1 MDKNKSATLA
11 ALSAQIIFGFSFM
24 FTKVAL
30 NYATPMT
37 VIANRY
43 MVALFGMIVSL
54 LITKNKISIS
64 KNFWKLVIMAMF
76 QPVMY
81 FIFECFGIKHT
92 TSSFSSVMISL
103 IPVISMLCGIFF
115 LKEKPSY
122 VQYVFTVISV
132 LGVTVMAYSGTI
144 EGTVTLP
151 GVVLLFGAVMSSV
164 FYNILSR
171 KLSAEFSVTERTFA
185 MTIIGTVCFTLISF
199 AENISNPMMLISSF
213 ANKQYMVSI
222 IYLGIFSSVVA
233 FYMLNYA
240 NTYLPVAKTTV
251 FSNFT
256 TVVSVAAGAIILKEK
271 LTIISWIGAFLIIV
285 GVWAVQLLNVQI
297 NNKE

>member
-103 IPVISMLCGIFF
+103 IPVISMLCGIFI